1 MKTLLSF
8 NTLITPQ
15 FMKIFYYI
23 GVVVCVLSGLGTFV
37 GILAAC
43 RVGVP
48 CEGVR
53 L

>member
-37 GILAAC
+37 GIL
-43 RVGVP
+43 GP
-48 CEGVR
+48 VR
-53 L
+53 S